1 MPIDTQR
8 LVRTFS
14 ELVAVD
20 SPSFGERAMADL
32 LRDKLAALGISCKED
47 GAGEKLGGTAGN
59 LFARVPGTL
68 GAEALLF
75 CTHMDTVAPARGK
88 RAVLHADGRITSAGD
103 TCSAP
108 TISPA

>member
-59 LFARVPGTL
+59 LFARVPGTP

-75 CTHMDTVAPARGK
+75 CPRTGASRAPG
-88 RAVLHADGRITSAGD
+88 TP
-103 TCSAP
+103 CSAP
-108 TISPA
+108 TTSPA

>member
-47 GAGEKLGGTAGN
+47 GAGEKLGGTAGGGSE
-59 LFARVPGTL
+59 LTREARSLVDSYVRCAQQLEKT
-68 GAEALLF
+68 A
-75 CTHMDTVAPARGK
+75 ARILEREFVK
-88 RAVLHADGRITSAGD
+88 
-103 TCSAP
+103 
-108 TISPA
+108 